1 MRKILALPRGGKRAG
16 RDKRGEGEMEV
27 EQILVIVEI
36 PKGGRNK
43 YEYDEGLGR
52 FRLDRMLFSSVHY
65 PSDYGYVEGTL
76 AEDGDALDAMVV
88 VGEATFPGC
97 AIWAKPVGPLKMW
110 DEKVLDDK
118 VLCVPVGD
126 PQWNWVDDVADVPE
140 HLLLEI
146 EHFFCIYKDLE
157 MKKTRVAGWEE
168 ATRAWE
174 VIEESQ
180 EAYAKENGKEVMLGW
195 QRDRVKWNHWTN
207 VHGVGRG
214 SRSGCSL
221 SRQTGRCPVF
231 SRTLSKNRT
240 PKRRLT
246 LPLFPL
252 YSRGSVSARI

>member
-1 MRKILALPRGGKRAG
+1 
-16 RDKRGEGEMEV
+16 
-27 EQILVIVEI
+27 
-36 PKGGRNK
+36 
-43 YEYDEGLGR
+43 
-52 FRLDRMLFSSVHY
+52 
-65 PSDYGYVEGTL
+65 
-76 AEDGDALDAMVV
+76 
-88 VGEATFPGC
+88 
-97 AIWAKPVGPLKMW
+97 MW
-110 DEKVLDDK
+110 DEKGLDHK

-126 PQWNWVDDVADVPE
+126 PQWNWVEDVADVPE

-146 EHFFCIYKDLE
+146 EHFFSIYKDLE
-157 MKKTRVAGWEE
+157 MKKTRVAGW
-168 ATRAWE
+168 
-174 VIEESQ
+174 
-180 EAYAKENGKEVMLGW
+180 EVMLGW

-252 YSRGSVSARI
+252 YSRGSVAARI